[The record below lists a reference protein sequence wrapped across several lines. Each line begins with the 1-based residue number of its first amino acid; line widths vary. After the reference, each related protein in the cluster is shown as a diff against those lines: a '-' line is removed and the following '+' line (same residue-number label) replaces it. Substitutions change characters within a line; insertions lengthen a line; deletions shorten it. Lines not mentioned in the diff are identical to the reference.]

1 MFSKYRKFIN
11 GSDDTSLDTDNKA
24 NNFGP
29 AGQNAL
35 VGVGVTIEGQ
45 VLSHEDIVIAGKVQ
59 GALIAKN
66 HHVHIAKSG
75 VITADITAKIISIE
89 GLVTGNITGSQSV
102 ILAATS
108 IVYGNI
114 ECPRVSLED
123 GAKFKGSIEMNPGEP
138 TQSVLPIFS
147 VSNGKVRKSII
158 ESGQIGTKAS
168 SL

>member
-11 GSDDTSLDTDNKA
+11 GSADTSLDTDNKA
-24 NNFGP
+24 TNFGP

-35 VGVGVTIEGQ
+35 VGVGVTVEGQ

-66 HHVHIAKSG
+66 HSVHISKSG
-75 VITADITAKIISIE
+75 VIMADITAKIISIE
-89 GLVTGNITGSQSV
+89 GSVTGNITGSESV
-102 ILAATS
+102 ILATTS
-108 IVYGNI
+108 IVHGNI

-138 TQSVLPIFS
+138 TQAVLPIFS
-147 VSNGKVRKSII
+147 VSNGKARKSII

>member
-11 GSDDTSLDTDNKA
+11 GSDDTSLDTDKKA

-29 AGQNAL
+29 SGQNAL
-35 VGVGVTIEGQ
+35 VGVGVTVEGQ

-66 HHVHIAKSG
+66 HHAHIAKSG

-89 GLVTGNITGSQSV
+89 GSVTGNITGLESV

-108 IVYGNI
+108 IVHGNI

-147 VSNGKVRKSII
+147 ASNGKVRKSII
-158 ESGQIGTKAS
+158 ESGQIGAKAS